1 MCARDIYKAL
11 ERVLKKAFDARFEI
25 IHRRVDEPDD
35 VHFLIV
41 LQLVIVNDLRRKCR
55 EDVRLARARDGGNA
69 QLPACVA
76 EDVLLGGS
84 RDEGRCHV
92 VSCQI

>member
-11 ERVLKKAFDARFEI
+11 ERGSQKAFDAVFKI
-25 IHRRVDEPDD
+25 IHRRIDQCHDQHLLP
-35 VHFLIV
+35 I
-41 LQLVIVNDLRRKCR
+41 LQLVIVNDLRRQCR

-69 QLPACVA
+69 QPPACVA

-84 RDEGRCHV
+84 RGEGRCHV
-92 VSCQI
+92 VSCQV